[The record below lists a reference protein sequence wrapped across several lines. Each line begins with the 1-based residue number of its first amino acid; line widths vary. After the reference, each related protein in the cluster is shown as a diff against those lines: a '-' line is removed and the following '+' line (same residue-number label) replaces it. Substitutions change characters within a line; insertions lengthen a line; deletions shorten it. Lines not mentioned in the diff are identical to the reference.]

1 MSKFKIVGVM
11 VLTAFAMGTVL
22 VSDAG
27 AQQKEMEKYNGFLF
41 SKLTEIGSKSEGPT
55 YFLQQFDYKEIKVI
69 KKVPLWKEDPS
80 LQKFLGKKVTIEGKM
95 SNLGIVYEKIMDY
108 KPTKEDTKKKG
119 LNLDLKLGANI
130 LRVNKVPPGSEPS
143 QSMALTLLV
152 QWPYKSIWQGHCPTT
167 QTYDFSIGHKG
178 KVIWRWS
185 DGKFFGQVVTPVRIS
200 GGDFQKFAE
209 VAWPINPHEIQSEGT
224 YEARALFI
232 ASGQEISKNFE
243 IKFAQ

>member
-1 MSKFKIVGVM
+1 MSKFTIVVT
-11 VLTAFAMGTVL
+11 VLCAFAMGTVL
-22 VSDAG
+22 AGDAG
-27 AQQKEMEKYNGFLF
+27 TQQREMGKYNGFLF
-41 SKLTEIGSKSEGPT
+41 SKLGGIGSKSEGPT
-55 YFLQQFDYKEIKVI
+55 YFLQQFDYKEIMVI

-95 SNLGIVYEKIMDY
+95 NNMGIVYEKIIDY
-108 KPTKEDTKKKG
+108 KPTKEDTEKKG
-119 LNLDLKLGANI
+119 LNLDLKLGADI
-130 LRVNKVPPGSEPS
+130 LWVNKMPRGSEPS

-152 QWPYKSIWQGHCPTT
+152 QWPWRSVWQGHCPTT
-167 QTYDFSIGHKG
+167 QTYDFSIEHKG

-185 DGKFFGQVVTPVRIS
+185 HGKFFGKIVTPVSIS
-200 GGDFQKFAE
+200 GGVFKKFAE
-209 VAWPINPHEIQSEGT
+209 EVWPINPHEIQSEGT